1 MNFLTFDALNEKYYD
16 YYIKSISITYNINLF
31 KIDMEYLNKK
41 IKTLNDI
48 KVNALKTIVK
58 YKSDKRIKTPLD
70 NYLLTLNETLNKY
83 HTALKNIEESHKK
96 LNEELIEYNEYMQ
109 IISDLIGK

>member
-1 MNFLTFDALNEKYYD
+1 
-16 YYIKSISITYNINLF
+16 
-31 KIDMEYLNKK
+31 MEYLNKK